1 MAKKTVNPKVLIH
14 LTISPEMKQFLIDN
28 NINASELLEKSI
40 VELMEITKNETKEDI
55 SQYYKDVKKY
65 LENYNIL
72 INTSQFEDKA
82 YFREL
87 QIRAMDILR
96 HKLGFNFED
105 SKKLLERYIKD
116 KKREVKKNI
125 DQYE

>member
-1 MAKKTVNPKVLIH
+1 
-14 LTISPEMKQFLIDN
+14 
-28 NINASELLEKSI
+28 
-40 VELMEITKNETKEDI
+40 MEITKNETKEDI